1 MVWIAVAPVIEPKAR
16 FQTVRQA
23 LESGPMFFSQ
33 LVESLG
39 SDDGR
44 EISVEL
50 HALREEG
57 VLTRLDNG
65 EWALQTIDR

>member
-1 MVWIAVAPVIEPKAR
+1 
-16 FQTVRQA
+16 
-23 LESGPMFFSQ
+23 MFFSQ

-65 EWALQTIDR
+65 EWALQTTDS